1 MSPVEFRAAERGY
14 QLRLLDE
21 QEQRLTPQIAVDASL
36 QGSLTDYVERTH
48 QSVGEARKKILEEA
62 KKQKGKPK
70 QTVAA
75 LALQEI
81 LNERG

>member
-1 MSPVEFRAAERGY
+1 MEFRAAERGY

-62 KKQKGKPK
+62 KKQKEKRHK
-70 QTVAA
+70 I
-75 LALQEI
+75 E
-81 LNERG
+81 

>member
-1 MSPVEFRAAERGY
+1 MEFRAAERGY

>member
-1 MSPVEFRAAERGY
+1 MEFRAAERGY

-62 KKQKGKPK
+62 QKQKEKPK

>member
-62 KKQKGKPK
+62 KKQKEKPK

>member
-62 KKQKGKPK
+62 KKQKVKPK

-81 LNERG
+81 LKERG